1 MNFVQNTPI
10 FNNINIPS
18 VHFRS
23 AAPIYTPTFEP
34 AQDSFSTN
42 PLIDKGTVIQAAK
55 SNPRI
60 MEILKEYKIPLN
72 VNVQELEK
80 LKRGHLMDTRIT
92 AAKIYSA
99 LPEDLKSEINLKD
112 LQDAAMYHDYGK
124 ALIPEKIL
132 NKEGK
137 LDSREK
143 EIMSLHSELGY
154 ELLKEI
160 FVSVKTPSAPLAGEV
175 ARSAVGGANV
185 ISQNALDMIKYHHQK
200 PDGSGYPA
208 IDNNFAPDIS
218 LEILTAADK
227 YCALREPRSYKPAMS
242 RDEALNI
249 LQKEVPEE
257 IFKALKTAV

>member
-80 LKRGHLMDTRIT
+80 LKCGHLMDTRIT

-154 ELLKEI
+154 ELLKNQ
-160 FVSVKTPSAPLAGEV
+160 G
-175 ARSAVGGANV
+175 

-200 PDGSGYPA
+200 PDGSGYPV
-208 IDNNFAPDIS
+208 IENNFAPDIS

-242 RDEALNI
+242 RDEALAI
-249 LQKEVPEE
+249 LKEDVNSGSITPDVYA
-257 IFKALKTAV
+257 ALEKTV